1 MFGVCG
7 VVGDDDDFAGS
18 GDHVDVN
25 GSEDAFFCELN
36 VGVAGS
42 DEFVNAGYGV
52 GAIGECGDGLCAK
65 YFVDFAY
72 SKVMG
77 GGEDGGVYGTVC
89 LRRRGDAEV
98 RDACDLRGDGGHEQG
113 GE

>member
-7 VVGDDDDFAGS
+7 AVGDDDDFAGS

-25 GSEDAFFCELN
+25 GSEDEFFCDLYI
-36 VGVAGS
+36 GVAGS

-52 GAIGECGDGLCAK
+52 GAISERGDGLRAK
-65 YFVDFAY
+65 DFVDFAY
-72 SKVMG
+72 AYVMG
-77 GGEDGGVYGTVC
+77 CGEDGGVYGAVW
-89 LRRRGDAEV
+89 LRGRGDAEV
-98 RDACDLRGDGGHEQG
+98 RDACDLRGDGSHEQG